1 MRGCERATGGEALTP
16 APALALALAL
26 TPALT
31 PTLTLTLPCAPPV
44 PHEVDLEGF
53 LARMVAGK
61 DRQQCGEHGG
71 HLVGDVGVCEVAEEE
86 VATIFLVVHFPYR
99 YRVAVYM
106 TTVATSSQS
115 PGSTTTSP
123 S

>member
-16 APALALALAL
+16 ALALALVLAL
-26 TPALT
+26 TPTLT

-61 DRQQCGEHGG
+61 DRHERGEHGG
-71 HLVGDVGVCEVAEEE
+71 HLVREVGDVRMEVAEEVKE
-86 VATIFLVVHFPYR
+86 VATIFLAVHPLY
-99 YRVAVYM
+99 
-106 TTVATSSQS
+106 T
-115 PGSTTTSP
+115 
-123 S
+123 